1 MKNRNYIKLLTGIL
15 FSILLLFVIK
25 SSVVQNFTIPG
36 EVVTPYPTIINL
48 GVEWN
53 IKGDDN
59 LNGTVTVQF
68 REKGTSDWKQGMPLR
83 RVPAGKIYG
92 FKWGNKHSGSIFDLN
107 PNTLYEIKL
116 NLNDPDGGSAEK
128 IVEVATR
135 PVPVVNDSAEIIE
148 LLPGVHDTLF
158 TKSGTKDH
166 PVVYQCS
173 EGTATYQF
181 IDLKNKEWVYI
192 EGLRIVNTEV
202 TYIEDFGAGIR
213 MDGAQNCVVRGC
225 TINSVFGI
233 VADKPGAT
241 NCYFCDNVLT
251 GTCEWKNN
259 AMGKYAKNL
268 GEGIQITGS
277 GNVICYNLVSGFW
290 DCISTMEGS
299 RCATQTGIDIYNNDI
314 YQGDDDA
321 IEADFSFSNCR
332 IMRNRITNCCVGLS
346 SQPGLG
352 GPNYFIRNVM
362 YNVIHAA
369 FKLKNF
375 SRGDV
380 ILHNTVIKVGA
391 GLNGNQ
397 PMDFA
402 YFRNNLA
409 IGGPNGNVNYAGYG
423 AGPPSAAY
431 LLEPGKHSDLD
442 YDAVGVYGTGY
453 VATIG
458 NKAFSE
464 VEKHGIERITI
475 EDVFNDV
482 KFPYPPFPEK
492 EVPDLRPKPNSKVVD
507 AGVRIPNVNDDY
519 KGKAPDCGAYE
530 SGQEL
535 PHYGPRKEKGEMVQE
550 VFDTLIHSAH
560 KSLSTIYGRPLEI
573 KKEYCGK
580 SDSEIAKKKTDR
592 KSVLQ
597 GEIDGIDT
605 YYLELF
611 KDDPYLI
618 KPRQNSV
625 SLYLITHGKGIIT
638 QGVRQFEVN
647 GLNLF
652 VPSIMEEASVLAD
665 TGDFGML
672 EIVIRLTSA
681 EYQSLKQK
689 QNKLPYFVDYK
700 QCRQYK
706 EAIKSEKTISRM
718 ILPEDIIPRFCMGS
732 VETCG
737 PDTVGAHSHPMLEQL
752 FYGLKSNDCIV
763 KADGIKTAFK
773 ENILLHIPLGSR
785 HGVDVEEGK
794 ILNYVWMDLFRSEED
809 MGYIKE
815 NHIMKDN

>member
-1 MKNRNYIKLLTGIL
+1 MKNRNYTKLLPKSL
-15 FSILLLFVIK
+15 FSLLLLIVFK
-25 SSVVQNFTIPG
+25 FSAAQDFTIPG
-36 EVVTPYPTIINL
+36 EATTPYPTIINL

-53 IKGDDN
+53 IRGDDN

-68 REKGTSDWKQGMPLR
+68 REKETSDWMQGMPLR

-92 FKWGNKHSGSIFDLN
+92 FKWGNKHSGSIFDLK
-107 PNTLYEIKL
+107 PNTMYELKL
-116 NLNDPDGGSAEK
+116 TLNDPDGGSAEK

-135 PVPVVNDSAEIIE
+135 PVPVVNESAEIIE

-173 EGTATYQF
+173 KGTATYKF
-181 IDLKNKEWVYI
+181 IDLINKEWVYI
-192 EGLRIVNTEV
+192 EGLKIVNTKV

-213 MDGAQNCVVRGC
+213 MDGARNCVVRGC

-241 NCYFCDNVLT
+241 NCYFSDNVLT
-251 GTCEWKNN
+251 GTCEWKNK

-290 DCISTMEGS
+290 DCISTMEGG

-369 FKLKNF
+369 FKLKRF

-380 ILHNTVIKVGA
+380 VLHNTVIKVGA
-391 GLNGNQ
+391 GLNGNE

-453 VATIG
+453 EATIG

-475 EDVFNDV
+475 EDVFNDA

-507 AGVRIPNVNDDY
+507 SGVRIPNVNDDY

-535 PHYGPRKEKGEMVQE
+535 PHYGPRQ
-550 VFDTLIHSAH
+550 
-560 KSLSTIYGRPLEI
+560 EI
-573 KKEYCGK
+573 KKEYCGIN
-580 SDSEIAKKKTDR
+580 DSEISKNKTNR
-592 KSVLQ
+592 KPVLQ
-597 GEIDGIDT
+597 GEINGIKT
-605 YYLELF
+605 FHLELF
-611 KDDPYLI
+611 KDNPYLI
-618 KPRQNSV
+618 KPVQNSV
-625 SLYLITHGKGIIT
+625 SLYLITHGKGIIK
-638 QGVRQFEVN
+638 QGVMQFEVN

-672 EIVIRLTSA
+672 EIVIKLTNT
-681 EYQSLKQK
+681 EYQLLKEK
-689 QNKLPYFVDYK
+689 QDKLPYFIEYAE
-700 QCRQYK
+700 CRQYK

-732 VETCG
+732 VETSG
-737 PDTVGAHSHPMLEQL
+737 PDKVGAHSHPMLEQL
-752 FYGLKSNDCIV
+752 FYGLKGNDCIV
-763 KADGIKTAFK
+763 EADGIKTEFK

-794 ILNYVWMDLFRSEED
+794 LLNYVWMDLFRSQEE

-815 NHIMKDN
+815 NHIMKDK

>member
-1 MKNRNYIKLLTGIL
+1 MKNRNYTKLLPKSL
-15 FSILLLFVIK
+15 FSLLLLIVFK
-25 SSVVQNFTIPG
+25 SSVAQDFTIPG
-36 EVVTPYPTIINL
+36 EVTTPYPTIINL

-53 IKGDDN
+53 IRGDDN

-68 REKGTSDWKQGMPLR
+68 REKETSDWKQGMPLR

-116 NLNDPDGGSAEK
+116 TLNDPDGGSAEK

-135 PVPVVNDSAEIIE
+135 PVPVVNESAVIIE
-148 LLPGVHDTLF
+148 LQPGVHDTLF

-173 EGTATYQF
+173 KGTATYQF
-181 IDLKNKEWVYI
+181 IDLINKEWVYI
-192 EGLRIVNTEV
+192 EGLKIVNTEV

-213 MDGAQNCVVRGC
+213 MDGARNCVVRGC

-241 NCYFCDNVLT
+241 NCYFSDNVLT
-251 GTCEWKNN
+251 GTCEWKNK

-290 DCISTMEGS
+290 DCISTMEGI

-391 GLNGNQ
+391 GLNGNE

-402 YFRNNLA
+402 CFRNNLA

-453 VATIG
+453 AATIG

-507 AGVRIPNVNDDY
+507 VGVRIPNVNDDY
-519 KGKAPDCGAYE
+519 KGKAPDCGAFE

-535 PHYGPRKEKGEMVQE
+535 PHYGPR
-550 VFDTLIHSAH
+550 
-560 KSLSTIYGRPLEI
+560 LE
-573 KKEYCGK
+573 
-580 SDSEIAKKKTDR
+580 
-592 KSVLQ
+592 
-597 GEIDGIDT
+597 
-605 YYLELF
+605 
-611 KDDPYLI
+611 
-618 KPRQNSV
+618 N
-625 SLYLITHGKGIIT
+625 
-638 QGVRQFEVN
+638 
-647 GLNLF
+647 
-652 VPSIMEEASVLAD
+652 
-665 TGDFGML
+665 
-672 EIVIRLTSA
+672 
-681 EYQSLKQK
+681 
-689 QNKLPYFVDYK
+689 
-700 QCRQYK
+700 
-706 EAIKSEKTISRM
+706 
-718 ILPEDIIPRFCMGS
+718 
-732 VETCG
+732 
-737 PDTVGAHSHPMLEQL
+737 GAH
-752 FYGLKSNDCIV
+752 D
-763 KADGIKTAFK
+763 
-773 ENILLHIPLGSR
+773 
-785 HGVDVEEGK
+785 
-794 ILNYVWMDLFRSEED
+794 
-809 MGYIKE
+809 
-815 NHIMKDN
+815 